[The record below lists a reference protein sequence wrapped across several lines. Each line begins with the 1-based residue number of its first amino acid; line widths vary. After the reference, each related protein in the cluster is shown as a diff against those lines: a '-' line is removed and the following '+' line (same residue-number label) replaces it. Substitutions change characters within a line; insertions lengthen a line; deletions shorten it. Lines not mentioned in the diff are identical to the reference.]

1 MSLEQPMTAPTH
13 TGLRQRLCDGPPLV
27 GTFVTV
33 PRVEILEIAAVSGF
47 DLVVLD
53 LEHGPFGVEALPA
66 LIAAGQG
73 AGLAVVVR
81 VAENSEQAI
90 GAVLDAGADGVL
102 IPHVNNAAAAGAAVR
117 AARMPPAGT
126 RSLHAWIRAARY
138 GADPDYAATADNGV
152 AVLVMAEG
160 QEAIRDLPG
169 ILATPD
175 LDAVF
180 VGPMDLS
187 ASLGLTGQ
195 PGHPRVTA
203 LAGEVLTGAA
213 ASGRAGGIF
222 APTVEQAATWFA
234 AGARLVVVSVDTDL
248 IRRGFAAA
256 RDALD
261 DLTPSIRR
269 PTRRSNVD
277 R

>member
-1 MSLEQPMTAPTH
+1 MSAPVY
-13 TGLRQRLCDGPPLV
+13 TGLRQRLRHGAPLV
-27 GTFVTV
+27 GTFITV

-66 LIAAGQG
+66 LIAAGRG

-81 VAENSEQAI
+81 VAQNSEQAI

-102 IPHVNNAAAAGAAVR
+102 IPHVGDATDAGAAVR

-126 RSLHAWIRAARY
+126 RSLHAWIRAAHY
-138 GADPDYAATADNGV
+138 GADTDYVTTADRGV

-160 QEAIRDLPG
+160 QDAIRDLPG

-195 PGHPRVTA
+195 PDHPRVTA
-203 LAGEVLTGAA
+203 LAGDVLTAA
-213 ASGRAGGIF
+213 VASGRAGGIF
-222 APTVEQAATWFA
+222 APTVQRAAAWFA

-248 IRRGFAAA
+248 TRRGFTAA
-256 RDALD
+256 RDELD

-269 PTRRSNVD
+269 PTRRSNVH

>member
-1 MSLEQPMTAPTH
+1 VNAVPY
-13 TGLRQRLCDGPPLV
+13 TGLRRRLHDGPALV

-81 VAENSEQAI
+81 VAQNAEQAI

-102 IPHVNNAAAAGAAVR
+102 VPHINGAEHAAAAVW
-117 AARMPPAGT
+117 AARLPPAGG
-126 RSLHAWIRAARY
+126 RSVHAWIRAARY
-138 GADPDYAATADNGV
+138 GADTDYATSADADV

-160 QEAIRDLPG
+160 QDAIRDLPG

-175 LDAVF
+175 LDGVF

-195 PGHPRVTA
+195 PDHPKVRA
-203 LAGEVLTGAA
+203 LAGDVLTAA
-213 ASGRAGGIF
+213 TAHGRAGAIF
-222 APTVEQAATWFA
+222 APTTAAAATWLA
-234 AGARLVVVSVDTDL
+234 AGARLVVLSVDTDL
-248 IRRGFAAA
+248 TRRGFAAA
-256 RDALD
+256 RAELHALTAID
-261 DLTPSIRR
+261 PL
-269 PTRRSNVD
+269 VHEE
-277 R
+277 

>member
-1 MSLEQPMTAPTH
+1 VTAPY
-13 TGLRQRLCDGPPLV
+13 TGLRRRLQDGPALV

-33 PRVEILEIAAVSGF
+33 PRVEIVEIAAVSGF

-53 LEHGPFGVEALPA
+53 TEHGPFGVEALPA

-81 VAENSEQAI
+81 VAENSEQVI

-102 IPHVNNAAAAGAAVR
+102 IPHVTGAEDAGAAVR
-117 AARMPPAGT
+117 AARLPPAGS
-126 RSLHAWIRAARY
+126 RSVHGWVRAARY
-138 GADPDYAATADNGV
+138 GAIADYATSGDAGV

-160 QEAIRDLPG
+160 TDAIGDLPG
-169 ILATPD
+169 ILATPG

-195 PGHPRVTA
+195 PDHPRVRA
-203 LAGEVLTGAA
+203 LAGDVLTAA
-213 ASGRAGGIF
+213 TAHGRAGAIF
-222 APTVEQAATWFA
+222 APTAAAAATWLA
-234 AGARLVVVSVDTDL
+234 AGARLVVLSVDADL
-248 IRRGFAAA
+248 TRRGFAAA
-256 RDALD
+256 RAELDALTVID
-261 DLTPSIRR
+261 P
-269 PTRRSNVD
+269 PAPRSSHAE